1 MLFTEFV
8 ATNRGELPEPNER
21 EKIMI
26 KNFDLTGWTCF
37 SERLNSKSYVSADR
51 KWMLK
56 LGGATV
62 DNNIESL
69 EHDREATMKA
79 LEVGVK
85 TPKVGDIVETKDGA
99 LGLIYEYI
107 DGKKSI
113 ARAMSEDLDNIDYYA
128 KRFAKISKDMHSKI
142 CDPKNFESMKER
154 TITQIKEKDILT
166 EAQKERAYKLI
177 DTIEDKNNFLLGDFQ
192 PANFIITKDEEY
204 VIDLRTIAY
213 GNVDYDIA
221 NFYYF
226 SHRFSLEGTERV
238 FHCDQKYVQM
248 MWDNFIKYYFE
259 VQSEK
264 AVKEI
269 TEKYAK
275 LSLVCFFELFKF
287 LEVRPNF
294 RNAISE
300 AFDKEIP

>member
-1 MLFTEFV
+1 
-8 ATNRGELPEPNER
+8 
-21 EKIMI
+21 MI
-26 KNFDLTGWTCF
+26 KNFDLTGWTLF

-56 LGGATV
+56 LGGETV

-69 EHDREATMKA
+69 EYDREATEKA
-79 LEVGVK
+79 LEVGIK
-85 TPKVGDIVETKDGA
+85 TPKVGDIVETKDGT

-128 KRFAKISKDMHSKI
+128 KRFAHISRDMHSKV
-142 CDPKNFESMKER
+142 CDVKKFESMKER
-154 TITQIKEKDILT
+154 TIGQIKEKDVLT
-166 EAQKERAYKLI
+166 EAQKERAIKLL
-177 DTIEDKNNFLLGDFQ
+177 DTIDDKNNFLHGDFQ

-213 GNVDYDIA
+213 GNPDYDLA
-221 NFYYF
+221 FYYFF
-226 SHRFSLEGTERV
+226 SHRFSPEGTARV
-238 FHCDQKYVQM
+238 FHCDSKYVQL

-264 AVKEI
+264 AIKELSD
-269 TEKYAK
+269 KYAK

-294 RNAISE
+294 RKTIVD